1 MDARGLIDRWRAG
14 RASVGSDGRVTLTAA
29 RGLGLVAKVHRMY
42 EWIAARVLQ
51 MPYED
56 LEFGPPQVVGRG
68 RHKLTVH
75 QGGGWCSFLLLP
87 LLTLLTRQRLLIVG
101 GPGRGKTSVATL
113 MALLAGIPPEEVRR
127 SVQRGHPQLT
137 VADLLGAPL
146 PSELIKAQDTR
157 AVRVAWRRWITLPV
171 KVIDEYNRIPTKTQS
186 ALLSLMAEGYAELFE
201 QVLEAGPSAWF
212 LTANDDLGGG
222 TFEVIEALRDRIDVA
237 VRCPPYNGRLLEAL
251 VEKAGRVQG
260 GDPVVPR
267 DLVLSPEELDRA
279 AEEVLALAVPP
290 EVTDA
295 LGFFAG
301 QLDFCARAAE
311 RVEYK
316 NKDTL
321 HLSGRRLAQ
330 VCNEDCPLDKQEHLC
345 TQTENGV
352 SARAYQS
359 LLRYAKALAWFRR
372 RASVGVDEVR
382 ALLPWTLHD
391 KLRPNPHSAYFQK
404 PEHQVYLTDRVAWVH
419 QLFDRAMVQRA
430 GYAPTREPT
439 LALVRKVERDLE
451 HAEDSALR
459 GRLGELEGQLSRL
472 LELGELSAPVH
483 DDVLTLRRL
492 HARCRRRLEGDS
504 GGGA

>member
-1 MDARGLIDRWRAG
+1 MEARALVERWQRG
-14 RASVGSDGRVTLTAA
+14 RASVGPDGRVVLSAA
-29 RGLGLVAKVHRMY
+29 RGLGLVSKVRRAY
-42 EWIAARVLQ
+42 DWIAERVLQ
-51 MPYED
+51 VPYED
-56 LEFGPPQVVGRG
+56 LEFGPPQVLGRG
-68 RHKLTVH
+68 RLKVQVH

-113 MALLAGIPPEEVRR
+113 MALLAGISPEEVRR
-127 SVQRGHPQLT
+127 SIQRGHPQLT

-157 AVRVAWRRWITLPV
+157 EVRVAWRRWISLPV
-171 KVIDEYNRIPTKTQS
+171 KVVDEYNRIPTKTQS

-201 QVLEAGPSAWF
+201 QVQHAGPSSWF

-222 TFEVIEALRDRIDVA
+222 TFEVIEALRDRIDMV

-251 VEKAGRVQG
+251 VEKASRAHG
-260 GDPVVPR
+260 GEPNVPR
-267 DLVLSPEELDRA
+267 DLVLTPEELERA
-279 AEEVLALAVPP
+279 SEEVLALAVPP

-311 RVEYK
+311 RVEFM

-345 TQTENGV
+345 TQSENGV

-372 RASVGVDEVR
+372 KASVGVEEVR
-382 ALLPWTLHD
+382 ALLPWALHD
-391 KLRPNPHSAYFQK
+391 KLRPNPQSAFFQK
-404 PEHQVYLTDRVAWVH
+404 PEHHVYLTDRVAWIH
-419 QLFDRAMVQRA
+419 QLFDRALTQRA
-430 GYAPTREPT
+430 FYAPTRAPVLKLT
-439 LALVRKVERDLE
+439 LKVEK
-451 HAEDSALR
+451 ALDAADDNTLR
-459 GRLGELEGQLSRL
+459 ARLTELEAQLSRL
-472 LELGELSAPVH
+472 LEQGELSAPLH
-483 DDVLTLRRL
+483 DDVLALRRL
-492 HARCRRRLEGDS
+492 HARCRRRLEARQSEDS
-504 GGGA
+504 